1 VAEAAPVEDTG
12 LASPVAEGV
21 DEDPAAVD
29 AALADLLGLDW
40 VSDADAAEGFWEE
53 ALARAELSANRAGL
67 SLEEA
72 RRRGLLPVNW
82 TPGA

>member
-1 VAEAAPVEDTG
+1 
-12 LASPVAEGV
+12 LRK
-21 DEDPAAVD
+21 
-29 AALADLLGLDW
+29 ALTKIRRPSTPRWPIFWALIG
-40 VSDADAAEGFWEE
+40 SRDADAAEGFWEE
-53 ALARAELSANRAGL
+53 ALARAELSASRAGL

>member
-1 VAEAAPVEDTG
+1 
-12 LASPVAEGV
+12 
-21 DEDPAAVD
+21 
-29 AALADLLGLDW
+29 
-40 VSDADAAEGFWEE
+40 
-53 ALARAELSANRAGL
+53 LARAELSANRAGL